1 MKRRLRHL
9 GTVAAC
15 AVSALFLYL
24 AFRKVDW
31 GKMAGAFVGVN
42 YPLVLLGACVGLCG
56 FVIRAFGWKH
66 LLAPVGRLSGWRLFS
81 PVAIGY
87 MANNLLPARLGEFAR
102 AYVVGKRENVSKS
115 AALATILIERIFD
128 GLTLLLILAVVSVFF
143 PCPGWVRHG
152 GLLVAAGFVG
162 VSLSLAVVAIKLP
175 WGLRLLDATLGR
187 FRPEMAA
194 RMKSRLE
201 NFVVGLDI
209 KNHWRDA
216 LIALACTLFRWAFE
230 ACIYLSVVYAMGLP
244 VPVHGVLFVM
254 VVVNIACLVPQAP
267 GYAGSVQFACIQSL
281 AVFKIPEI
289 TESVAAAYSILVH
302 AAFFFPITITGIA
315 CLIVSRLRFADL
327 REEPA

>member
-1 MKRRLRHL
+1 MKDRLRHL

-31 GKMAGAFVGVN
+31 GQMAGAFVGVN

-56 FVIRAFGWKH
+56 FIIRAFGWRH
-66 LLAPVGRLSGWRLFS
+66 LLAPVGRLGGWRLFT

-128 GLTLLLILAVVSVFF
+128 GLTLLLILAVVSIFF
-143 PCPGWVRHG
+143 PYPVWVRRA

-175 WGLRLLDATLGR
+175 WGLKLIDATLGR
-187 FRPEMAA
+187 FRPATAA

-209 KNHWRDA
+209 KHHWRDA
-216 LIALACTLFRWAFE
+216 LVALACTLLRWAFE
-230 ACIYLSVVYAMGLP
+230 ACIYLSVVRAMRLD

-254 VVVNIACLVPQAP
+254 VFVNIACLVPQAP
-267 GYAGSVQFACIQSL
+267 GFAGSVQLACIEGL
-281 AVFKIPEI
+281 AVFGVA
-289 TESVAAAYSILVH
+289 ESVAAAYSILVH
-302 AAFFFPITITGIA
+302 AAFFFPITLAGIA
-315 CLIVSRLRFADL
+315 CLLRSRLRFADL